1 MRVRDWQEIV
11 SDVIEKEVDPDG
23 WRGVSGSR
31 SRGVGEDLFLGH
43 PRAGIYQLKTYAKNP
58 YKVRGVGAQVARKLD
73 DEIGEYLPED
83 STSRFAVQQ
92 APTDESDAK
101 SKAKRLEETVKAHAS
116 APTSPDDLFT
126 DMMEAIDSP
135 AYGPMEF
142 ELSDRPEGLRS
153 LSSTFEE
160 AEEMLETE
168 FEELIE
174 KDDINRGFL

>member
-11 SDVIEKEVDPDG
+11 SDVIDKDVDPDG

-31 SRGVGEDLFLGH
+31 SRGVGEDLYLGH
-43 PRAGIYQLKTYAKNP
+43 PQAGMYQLKTYAKNP
-58 YKVRGVGAQVARKLD
+58 YKVRGVGTQVARKLD
-73 DEIGEYLPED
+73 DEIGEYLPDD

-92 APTDESDAK
+92 APSDESDAK

-126 DMMEAIDSP
+126 DMMDAIDSP

-142 ELSDRPEGLRS
+142 ELSGRPDGLGS
-153 LSSTFEE
+153 LASTFEE
-160 AEEMLETE
+160 AEDILETE
-168 FEELIE
+168 FEDLVEQ
-174 KDDINRGFL
+174 DDINRGFL